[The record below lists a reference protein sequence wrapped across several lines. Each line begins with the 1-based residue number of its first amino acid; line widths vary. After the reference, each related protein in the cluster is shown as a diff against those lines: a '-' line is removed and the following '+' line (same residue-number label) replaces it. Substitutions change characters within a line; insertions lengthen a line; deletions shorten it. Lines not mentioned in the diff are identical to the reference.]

1 MRRYL
6 RLWYRLT
13 INSVQRQLYSRF
25 GAILFLLGKVLRF
38 VFFLGFLVLLVGK
51 TRVLSGYTV
60 WQVVFFFLTYNFL
73 DTLAQLLYRDVYRFR
88 QKVVSGDLDLDL
100 AKPTSVLFRSLT
112 GGTDLLDFFMLVPY
126 LGGIMF
132 VATKLEEINVS
143 NILTYMVLLGSGF
156 LIATAFHIG
165 VLALGVITTEID
177 HAIMI
182 YRDLTQMGRVPV
194 DIYNEVLRGIITFI
208 IPVGIMMTWPA
219 KALMGLLSLQGVLIA
234 ILFATIFFWLSLQL
248 WKYSLTKYS
257 SASS

>member
-1 MRRYL
+1 MLRYVK
-6 RLWYRLT
+6 LWYRLT

-25 GAILFLLGKVLRF
+25 GAALFLLGKILRF
-38 VFFLGFLVLLVGK
+38 LFFLGFLVLLVRQ

-60 WQVVFFFLTYNFL
+60 WQVAFFFLTFNFL

-88 QKVVSGDLDLDL
+88 PKVVSGDLDLDL
-100 AKPTSVLFRSLT
+100 VKPTSVLFRSLT
-112 GGTDLLDFFMLVPY
+112 GGTDILDFVMLIPY
-126 LGGIMF
+126 IGGLALI
-132 VATKLEEINVS
+132 AAKLEEVVLTNV
-143 NILTYMVLLGSGF
+143 LTYIALLGAGL

-219 KALMGLLSLQGVLIA
+219 KALMGLLSLQGMLIA
-234 ILFATIFFWLSLQL
+234 IMFATIFFWLSLQL